1 VAGLG
6 SARPRG
12 GPLLLAAAGGVAL
25 LAAMFLLPWFGASE
39 VVERGFDEARE
50 IQQQFGGPA
59 VVIPDVSD
67 NAWQAFGIADVLLA
81 LAAAIGAGLALV
93 ALAPRPPVSRLAAAA
108 AITGLGVLATA
119 VVLYHLVNPPGD
131 QSREIGVFVGL
142 AASGALAL
150 GGWMAL
156 NDAESGAVGRSVP
169 RPGVSPPD
177 ARRGRARSATR
188 MRSPSSSD

>member
-1 VAGLG
+1 VAGSG
-6 SARPRG
+6 SAQPRG
-12 GPLLLAAAGGVAL
+12 APLLLAAAGGVAL
-25 LAAMFLLPWFGASE
+25 LAAMFLLPWFGASDI
-39 VVERGFDEARE
+39 VEAGFDEARE
-50 IQQQFGGPA
+50 IQQQFGGPE

-93 ALAPRPPVSRLAAAA
+93 ALAPRPSVSRLAAAG

-131 QSREIGVFVGL
+131 QSREVGVFAGL

-156 NDAESGAVGRSVP
+156 NDAESGARRGSASRSE
-169 RPGVSPPD
+169 VSPPD
-177 ARRGRARSATR
+177 ARRGRARSATHT
-188 MRSPSSSD
+188 RSPSSSD

>member
-1 VAGLG
+1 VAAAG
-6 SARPRG
+6 SARPPRG
-12 GPLLLAAAGGVAL
+12 SLLLAAAGGVAL

-50 IQQQFGGPA
+50 IQQQFGGPE

-81 LAAAIGAGLALV
+81 LAAAIGVGLALA
-93 ALAPRPPVSRLAAAA
+93 ALAQRPPVSRLAAAG

-131 QSREIGVFVGL
+131 QSREVGAFAGL

-156 NDAESGAVGRSVP
+156 NDAESVARRRSAP
-169 RPGVSPPD
+169 RAGVSPPD
-177 ARRGRARSATR
+177 APRGRARSATR
-188 MRSPSSSD
+188 RRSPSSSD

>member
-1 VAGLG
+1 VAGAG
-6 SARPRG
+6 SARPRR

-50 IQQQFGGPA
+50 IQQQFGGPE
-59 VVIPDVSD
+59 VMIPDVSD
-67 NAWQAFGIADVLLA
+67 DAWQAFGFADVLLA

-93 ALAPRPPVSRLAAAA
+93 VLAPRPPVPRLAAAG

-131 QSREIGVFVGL
+131 QSREIGVFAGL

-156 NDAESGAVGRSVP
+156 NDAESAARRRSAP
-169 RPGVSPPD
+169 RSRLSPPD

-188 MRSPSSSD
+188 TRSPSSSD